1 VPLDRYR
8 SIVPDWSRFQDVV
21 QTPEPTFLRVRTGRV
36 DAVDLVARLEAR
48 GYRLATVGIPED
60 VFRVDV
66 QPGPVANTLEH
77 WLGLFYVQQRVT
89 ALAAPTLAPLPGER
103 VLDMAAA
110 PGGKTT
116 HLADLMADRG
126 SLVAC
131 DRSEKRLRGLLGNL
145 YRTAHPNVLVLA
157 ADGRGLGGEALFD
170 RVLLDAPCSGEG
182 TLRKRGGETKE
193 PDAGYLEHIIGVQRG
208 LLRRAADLLRPGGT
222 LLYVTCTFN
231 PDENEAVVSRILEE
245 RGGDLEVEP
254 IPLDAPHAPGVTSFE
269 GRSFHPGLEAAWR
282 IYPHHLD
289 SGGLFM
295 CRLRR
300 KGEADRGRVDEDW
313 RPVPDVFPGEDVG
326 PADRSEA
333 RADAREGERQ
343 LREVYG
349 VPPEVLQPIRWLARG
364 DSVWGTTSDAW
375 APTLWD
381 EGTRVRVISFGLR
394 CLKHDPRAGLRPTND
409 FFQWLGDRLGRRVIE
424 PDRDQWRTLLARQP
438 LEAEGQG
445 DGFVVLRLD
454 GRTVGRGLVWKGNL
468 RHEIPKAQAARLRD
482 VLEA

>member
-1 VPLDRYR
+1 MPLDRYR

-21 QTPEPTFLRVRTGRV
+21 QTAEPTFMRVRTGRI
-36 DAVDLVARLEAR
+36 DPVDLAARLEAR
-48 GYRLATVGIPED
+48 GFRLAPAGVPDD
-60 VFRVDV
+60 VFRVDA
-66 QPGPVANTLEH
+66 QPSPVANTLEH

-89 ALAAPTLAPLPGER
+89 ALAAPALDAQPGER

-157 ADGRGLGGEALFD
+157 ADGRRLGGEALFD
-170 RVLLDAPCSGEG
+170 RLLLDAPCSGEG
-182 TLRKRGGETKE
+182 TLRKRAGELQE

-269 GRSFHPGLEAAWR
+269 GRSFHPGVEAAWR

-295 CRLRR
+295 CRLRKR
-300 KGEADRGRVDEDW
+300 GEPDGARVDGAW
-313 RPVPDVFPGEDVG
+313 RPVPDAFPGEDVG
-326 PADRSEA
+326 PDDRSEA

-349 VPPEVLQPIRWLARG
+349 VPPEVLEPIRWMARG

-375 APTLWD
+375 APALWE
-381 EGTRVRVISFGLR
+381 EGTRARVVSLGLR
-394 CLKHDPRAGLRPTND
+394 CLKDDPRAGLRPTND
-409 FFQWLGDRLGRRVIE
+409 LFQWLGDRLERRVVA
-424 PDRDQWRTLLARQP
+424 PDRATWRRLLAREP
-438 LEAEGQG
+438 VRAADLD

-454 GRTVGRGLVWKGNL
+454 GRTVGRGLVWRGRL
-468 RHEIPKAQAARLRD
+468 RHEIPKARAARLLD
-482 VLEA
+482 VLDG